1 MDYHERAPS
10 PRLEGLVKASW
21 HLAAGDDANAWVEH
35 FATPDGSIEIVRRD
49 RGESKWHRAQ
59 PRTFA
64 AGLTTSPARLQM
76 RGDAIFLAVRLWPW
90 TWHALGGEPCH
101 GFIDDWIALS
111 PASRCRDIADNLE
124 DENAVEQLILDA
136 LSASPDTAAVQT
148 IGRAIL
154 RSSSVAEVCKRTGL
168 SHRSL
173 QRWSRVHIGV
183 PMRSYLR
190 LLRFQSALADV
201 QGSTDTLAQSAAV
214 SGYADQAHMARSF
227 RELAGAPAL
236 HARSHAVGP
245 FLKGGQTNNAD

>member
-1 MDYHERAPS
+1 MDYRESAPS

-21 HLAAGDDANAWVEH
+21 RLAAGNDAETWVEH
-35 FATPDGSIEIVRRD
+35 FATPDGSIEIIRRD

-59 PRTFA
+59 PQSFA

-76 RGDAIFLAVRLWPW
+76 RGDATFLAVRLWPW
-90 TWHALGGEPCH
+90 TWRALGGEPCH
-101 GFIDDWIALS
+101 GFIDDWTELS
-111 PASRCRDIADNLE
+111 PASRCREIADNLE
-124 DENAVEQLILDA
+124 DDDAVEQLILDA
-136 LSASPDTAAVQT
+136 VSASPEAAAIET

-154 RSSSVAEVCKRTGL
+154 HSSSVAEVCKRTGL

-173 QRWSRVHIGV
+173 QRWSRLHIGL

-190 LLRFQSALADV
+190 LLRFQSALVEV
-201 QGSTDTLAQSAAV
+201 QGSADTLSQSAAV

-236 HARSHAVGP
+236 HVRSHALGP
-245 FLKGGQTNNAD
+245 FLKGGPTR